1 MTDIVTDDAAAVRDQ
16 ALAALGLPQAWA
28 EPGGYPH
35 SLALSAI
42 DAVYSLRARQAAVVT
57 VLDTYRSLR
66 RSQGADPYQD
76 SGADL
81 LAAVDGAGGPE
92 AAAAVLFNNAKAPG
106 VRPPLLRSVA
116 LAAAVAAL
124 GRVGVD
130 TAADLRDASPS
141 TLAAARTTWVSVR
154 GNGPLSWEYLQMNVG
169 VQGAG
174 DATVLRWVTRAVGAS
189 RPVSTGRANA
199 AVQGAADVLEV
210 PRHALHHRIWWVESG
225 RD

>member
-1 MTDIVTDDAAAVRDQ
+1 MTDTVTDDATAVRDQ
-16 ALAALGLPQAWA
+16 ALATLGLPETWA
-28 EPGGYPH
+28 EPSGYPR

-42 DAVYSLRARQAAVVT
+42 DAVYSLRARYAGVVK
-57 VLDTYRSLR
+57 VLDKYRSLR

-76 SGADL
+76 SGRDL
-81 LAAVDGAGGPE
+81 LSAVDGAGGPE

-116 LAAAVAAL
+116 LADAVAAL

-141 TLAAARTTWVSVR
+141 TLAAARTTWVSAR

-169 VQGAG
+169 VRGAG
-174 DATVLRWVTRAVGAS
+174 DTTVLRWVTRAVGAA
-189 RPVSTGRANA
+189 RPVSTGRAEA
-199 AVQGAADVLEV
+199 AVLGAADLLDVSH
-210 PRHALHHRIWWVESG
+210 RALHHRIWWVESG